1 MKRGARAAA
10 VLVALLLAGCASAP
24 TDVTGSGGTPTGTG
38 PGGAAGSAP
47 PGGGFADLPPCPAPG
62 PAAPVAG
69 GLPDV
74 ELPCLGPGSPVAL
87 AGLRGPLLVN
97 VWASWCGPC
106 RAELPA
112 LAEFAAGQSE
122 VAVLGLQAA
131 DDAGAGAALWRE
143 LGVGFPSVSDPAA
156 TARPGLAWSGLPVTY
171 FVAAD
176 GRIVQRHV
184 GAITSAADWQQQAAQ
199 VFGPTG

>member
-1 MKRGARAAA
+1 
-10 VLVALLLAGCASAP
+10 
-24 TDVTGSGGTPTGTG
+24 
-38 PGGAAGSAP
+38 
-47 PGGGFADLPPCPAPG
+47 
-62 PAAPVAG
+62 
-69 GLPDV
+69 
-74 ELPCLGPGSPVAL
+74 
-87 AGLRGPLLVN
+87 
-97 VWASWCGPC
+97 
-106 RAELPA
+106 
-112 LAEFAAGQSE
+112 